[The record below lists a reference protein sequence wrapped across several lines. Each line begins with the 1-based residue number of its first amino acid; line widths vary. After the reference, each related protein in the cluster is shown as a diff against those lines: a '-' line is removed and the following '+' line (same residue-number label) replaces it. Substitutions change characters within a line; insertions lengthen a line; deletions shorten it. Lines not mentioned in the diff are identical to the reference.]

1 MTLKKVAGISVA
13 ALMAV
18 MMATTAQA
26 AENGKYV
33 QDSAGKA
40 VKNSAGECVK
50 AQFGSMPE
58 GCEAAPTPPPA
69 PKPAPAPAPKPA
81 PIQKMTMSAD
91 ANFDFDKAVLKPAGQ
106 ASLDQF
112 MAGLAGS
119 KVSGI
124 SVVGH
129 TDSVGTDA
137 YNQKLSERRA
147 GAVANYLVSKGV
159 PAAAIQAAGK
169 GESQPVADNS
179 SKAGRA
185 ANRRV
190 EVEASGTK

>member
-58 GCEAAPTPPPA
+58 GCEAAPTQPPA

-137 YNQKLSERRA
+137 YNQKLSEKRA

-169 GESQPVADNS
+169 GESQPVADNGT
-179 SKAGRA
+179 KAGRA

>member
-69 PKPAPAPAPKPA
+69 PK
-81 PIQKMTMSAD
+81 TS
-91 ANFDFDKAVLKPAGQ
+91 
-106 ASLDQF
+106 S
-112 MAGLAGS
+112 S
-119 KVSGI
+119 S
-124 SVVGH
+124 
-129 TDSVGTDA
+129 
-137 YNQKLSERRA
+137 
-147 GAVANYLVSKGV
+147 
-159 PAAAIQAAGK
+159 
-169 GESQPVADNS
+169 S
-179 SKAGRA
+179 SKTSSSP
-185 ANRRV
+185 
-190 EVEASGTK
+190 ETDYEC